1 MDGKHLGDDRK
12 RKKKR
17 VEEER
22 KEGGNWR
29 EWKGR
34 RAFQR
39 GRKGGKRQG
48 SNKSSENEEMAGN
61 ELNSTRFVVWKLVPK
76 NGRKGGKEEGG
87 KVGEGEREG
96 KWNRGMRRIE
106 KTHETD
112 SLQNGGILGHLRKRG
127 TQMKR

>member
-76 NGRKGGKEEGG
+76 NGKKGGKEEGG
-87 KVGEGEREG
+87 KVGERRKGG
-96 KWNRGMRRIE
+96 KVEPWNA
-106 KTHETD
+106 TD
-112 SLQNGGILGHLRKRG
+112 RKDP
-127 TQMKR
+127 